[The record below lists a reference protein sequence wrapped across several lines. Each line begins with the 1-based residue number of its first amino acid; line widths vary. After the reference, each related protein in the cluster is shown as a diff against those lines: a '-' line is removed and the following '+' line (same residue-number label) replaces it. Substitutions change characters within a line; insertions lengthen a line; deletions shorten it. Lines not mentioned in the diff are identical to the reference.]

1 LFIEKENIM
10 QKNENINQ
18 FRQDE
23 IANIRRWDKERNEY
37 VTSPFIK
44 VGGRLRLAHE
54 QNEKLSIVTEIF
66 KYDEKVAVV
75 CAVSTTAKGSFKA
88 IGMASIERDAKLAH
102 AILELAETR
111 AIARS
116 LRFAG
121 FGVEY
126 CGAEEMSHTESNG
139 SGSGSGS
146 GNGSG
151 GNGHQSRQKNDNLP
165 PKGHCN
171 SDDLPTGG
179 NRNNSRPPVNGS
191 GNGGSGSNNP
201 GNGNDSSGGNGG
213 NGGSDS
219 GSNGNGNG
227 GSNGNGN
234 GNGDNNGN
242 GRLSA
247 KQYQYIQ
254 RLTKENNADLNKRC
268 QEMYGTVAQ
277 HLSKI
282 DASRMIEFLMAQ

>member
-1 LFIEKENIM
+1 M
-10 QKNENINQ
+10 QNENINQ

-66 KYDEKVAVV
+66 KYDEKLAVV
-75 CAVSTTAKGSFKA
+75 CAISTTAKGSFKA
-88 IGMASIERDAKLAH
+88 IGMASIERDQKLAH

-126 CGAEEMSHTESNG
+126 CGAEEMSHTESGGNG
-139 SGSGSGS
+139 NGGGS
-146 GNGSG
+146 GSG

-171 SDDLPTGG
+171 SDDLPAGG
-179 NRNNSRPPVNGS
+179 NRNGE
-191 GNGGSGSNNP
+191 SGSNNP
-201 GNGNDSSGGNGG
+201 GNGNGSGGGNGA

-219 GSNGNGNG
+219 SSNGGNVNG
-227 GSNGNGN
+227 
-234 GNGDNNGN
+234 GNGDNIN
-242 GRLSA
+242 GRLTA
-247 KQYQYIQ
+247 KQYRYIQ
-254 RLTKENNADLNKRC
+254 KLNEDMGRASADLEK
-268 QEMYGTVAQ
+268 VAIAMFGVKSQ
-277 HLSKI
+277 FLSKS
-282 DASRMIEFLMAQ
+282 DASSLISHLLEK

>member
-1 LFIEKENIM
+1 M
-10 QKNENINQ
+10 QNENINQ

-23 IANIRRWDKERNEY
+23 IANIRRWDKDRNEY

-88 IGMASIERDAKLAH
+88 IGMASIERDQKLAH

-126 CGAEEMSHTESNG
+126 CGAEEMSHTETGGNG
-139 SGSGSGS
+139 SGS
-146 GNGSG
+146 GSG
-151 GNGHQSRQKNDNLP
+151 GNGHQSQRNQNENLP

-179 NRNNSRPPVNGS
+179 NGNSRPPINGS
-191 GNGGSGSNNP
+191 GGSGGNGGSGSNNTA
-201 GNGNDSSGGNGG
+201 NVSGGNGNGSGG
-213 NGGSDS
+213 NGSSDS
-219 GSNGNGNG
+219 SSNGGNVNG
-227 GSNGNGN
+227 
-234 GNGDNNGN
+234 GNGDNIN
-242 GRLSA
+242 GRLTA
-247 KQYQYIQ
+247 KQYRYIQ
-254 RLTKENNADLNKRC
+254 KLNEDMGRASADLEK
-268 QEMYGTVAQ
+268 VAIAMFGVKSQ
-277 HLSKI
+277 FLSKSN
-282 DASRMIEFLMAQ
+282 ASAIIKHLLAK

>member
-1 LFIEKENIM
+1 M
-10 QKNENINQ
+10 QNENINQ

-88 IGMASIERDAKLAH
+88 IGMASIERDQKLAH

-126 CGAEEMSHTESNG
+126 CGAEEMSHTETGGNG
-139 SGSGSGS
+139 SGSGSG
-146 GNGSG
+146 
-151 GNGHQSRQKNDNLP
+151 GNGHNARQNQNENLP
-165 PKGHCN
+165 
-171 SDDLPTGG
+171 LPA
-179 NRNNSRPPVNGS
+179 NPPINGS
-191 GNGGSGSNNP
+191 
-201 GNGNDSSGGNGG
+201 GG

-219 GSNGNGNG
+219 GFNGGNGSGSNGGNNTHPPINGGNG
-227 GSNGNGN
+227 GNGSNNPSVS
-234 GNGDNNGN
+234 DDNGN

-247 KQYQYIQ
+247 KQFRYLQKLNSGIG
-254 RLTKENNADLNKRC
+254 RGNGDLDKQC
-268 QEMYGTVAQ
+268 LAMFGTVTQ
-277 HLSKI
+277 FLSKA
-282 DASRMIEFLMAQ
+282 DASALINHFLAQ

>member
-1 LFIEKENIM
+1 M
-10 QKNENINQ
+10 QNENINQ

-88 IGMASIERDAKLAH
+88 IGMASIERDQKLAH

-126 CGAEEMSHTESNG
+126 CGAEEMSHTETGGNG
-139 SGSGSGS
+139 SGSGSG
-146 GNGSG
+146 
-151 GNGHQSRQKNDNLP
+151 GNGHNARQNQNENLP
-165 PKGHCN
+165 
-171 SDDLPTGG
+171 LPA
-179 NRNNSRPPVNGS
+179 NPPINGS
-191 GNGGSGSNNP
+191 
-201 GNGNDSSGGNGG
+201 GG

-219 GSNGNGNG
+219 SSNGGNVNG
-227 GSNGNGN
+227 
-234 GNGDNNGN
+234 GNGDNIN
-242 GRLSA
+242 GRLTA
-247 KQYQYIQ
+247 KQYRYIQ
-254 RLTKENNADLNKRC
+254 KLNEDMGRASADLEKIA
-268 QEMYGTVAQ
+268 VAMFGVKSQ
-277 HLSKI
+277 FLSKG
-282 DASRMIEFLMAQ
+282 DASSLISHLLEK

>member
-1 LFIEKENIM
+1 M
-10 QKNENINQ
+10 QKNENITQ

-88 IGMASIERDAKLAH
+88 IGMASIERDQKLAH

-146 GNGSG
+146 GSG
-151 GNGHQSRQKNDNLP
+151 GNGHQSQRNQNENLP
-165 PKGHCN
+165 TKGHCN
-171 SDDLPTGG
+171 SDDLPAGG
-179 NRNNSRPPVNGS
+179 NRNGE
-191 GNGGSGSNNP
+191 SGSNNP
-201 GNGNDSSGGNGG
+201 GNGGNGSGGT
-213 NGGSDS
+213 
-219 GSNGNGNG
+219 NGNGNNHPS
-227 GSNGNGN
+227 GSDGSGNG
-234 GNGDNNGN
+234 NGN

-247 KQYQYIQ
+247 KQFKYLQKLNAEIG
-254 RLTKENNADLNKRC
+254 RASADLDKQC
-268 QEMYGTVAQ
+268 LAMFGTVAQ
-277 HLSKI
+277 YLSKA
-282 DASRMIEFLMAQ
+282 DASALINNFLAQ